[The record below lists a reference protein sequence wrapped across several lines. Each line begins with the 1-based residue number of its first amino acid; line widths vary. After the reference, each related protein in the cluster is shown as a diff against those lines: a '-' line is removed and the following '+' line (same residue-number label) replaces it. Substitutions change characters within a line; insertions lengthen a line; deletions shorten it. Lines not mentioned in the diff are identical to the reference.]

1 MAGILAKHSRRD
13 CIGRDTRTE
22 LGEGGELQRLPAAV
36 VGPGGRRRREARHPQ
51 PWARAAFHANHG
63 AAAHGN
69 FNTTERLG
77 SRRRNQK
84 GAATAP
90 HPSAGGL
97 HSAGLPDGPAPCCG
111 QVPRVLG
118 APPRSQCPSARPSP
132 PSPFL
137 PPYTSPPADLNQS
150 LTGSHTGATTD
161 CTQTRPSC
169 LSGGA
174 TCQVHDTSTSP
185 GRASTEGVSR
195 PELNGAQTPLESVG
209 DGPLFKIICSSA
221 GSKLWTTF

>member
-1 MAGILAKHSRRD
+1 MGPS
-13 CIGRDTRTE
+13 
-22 LGEGGELQRLPAAV
+22 RLPRK
-36 VGPGGRRRREARHPQ
+36 PRGGRSRQLQHHGEAGQSATKPERSGHRAPSIRGRPSFCRVTGWPSAVLWSGPKSTGSTSPQ
-51 PWARAAFHANHG
+51 PVSLRKAF
-63 AAAHGN
+63 
-69 FNTTERLG
+69 
-77 SRRRNQK
+77 S
-84 GAATAP
+84 
-90 HPSAGGL
+90 
-97 HSAGLPDGPAPCCG
+97 
-111 QVPRVLG
+111 
-118 APPRSQCPSARPSP
+118 

-137 PPYTSPPADLNQS
+137 PPYASPPADLNQS
-150 LTGSHTGATTD
+150 LTGSHTGTTTD

-174 TCQVHDTSTSP
+174 TCQVHDPSTSP